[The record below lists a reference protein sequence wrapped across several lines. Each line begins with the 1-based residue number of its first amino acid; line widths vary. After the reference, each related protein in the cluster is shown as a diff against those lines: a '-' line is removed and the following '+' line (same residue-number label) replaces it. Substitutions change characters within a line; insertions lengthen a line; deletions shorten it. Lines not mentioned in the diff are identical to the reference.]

1 MAATRAMRVALATLA
16 LAFLPAGA
24 AAQVERFAVVVGNDV
39 GQPPDVPLRYA
50 EVDATRVASV
60 LQEVGGVRPENVV
73 LLRGR
78 DADTVR
84 RALIAVNDRVR
95 SAGRQTLLLV
105 YYSGHADAGAL
116 HLGATSLEL
125 VELEQLVRGS
135 AASFRLLV
143 LDACRSGAL
152 TRVKGG
158 TPIPAFE
165 IGAERMAGEGAVFLT
180 SSSASED
187 SQESDEL
194 KGSFFTHALLSGLL
208 GAADDNADGRVTLDE
223 AYRHAYTATL
233 RASSRT
239 LAGIQH
245 PTFQYDLRGQGDL
258 VLATLSARSPTRAWV
273 EFPGG
278 RTWLLFQ
285 TSQEGA
291 VVAEVGAADR
301 VRRLNVRAGR
311 YFVRGRAPDALLEGT
326 VEAPAGEVVAV
337 EPSRL
342 SRTAYARLL
351 RKGEGEAAAVISLE
365 SEARLG
371 TSLADDGRLCPG
383 LAAGLSLTLRSVTL
397 TPRLGWCR
405 SGFEQPGLTATV
417 DQFDLEVSAVHVWDL
432 RAFSLDV
439 GLTIGG
445 AVLRQGFRTAGLAP
459 PRTTAALQLSPS
471 IGVTR
476 ELGGRT
482 YLYLSV
488 LGATYLFRTES
499 TVTGRSSF
507 GPSFAPRVAL
517 GAGVRL

>member
-1 MAATRAMRVALATLA
+1 VAVRQALA
-16 LAFLPAGA
+16 LAVLAFSLPPARA
-24 AAQVERFAVVVGNDV
+24 AAQVERFALVVGNDV
-39 GQPPDVPLRYA
+39 GQAPDVPLRYA
-50 EVDATRVASV
+50 EVDATRVAEA

-73 LLRGR
+73 LLRGQ
-78 DADTVR
+78 DADTAR

-95 SAGRQTLLLV
+95 AAGRQAVLLV

-116 HLGATSLEL
+116 HLGRTSLEL
-125 VELEQLVRGS
+125 IELEQLVRGS

-158 TPIPAFE
+158 TPIPAFD
-165 IGAERMAGEGAVFLT
+165 IGVERMAGEGAVFLT

-208 GAADDNADGRVTLDE
+208 GAADENGDGRVTLDE
-223 AYRHAYTATL
+223 AYRYAYGATL

-258 VLATLSARSPTRAWV
+258 VLATLRASSSRGWV

-278 RTWLLFQ
+278 RAWLLIQ
-285 TSQEGA
+285 GSQEGA
-291 VVAEVGAADR
+291 VVGEVGAADG

-311 YFVRGRAPDALLEGT
+311 YFVRGRGPDALLEGT
-326 VEAPAGEVVAV
+326 LEVPAGDVLTVD
-337 EPSRL
+337 PSRL

-351 RKGEGEAAAVISLE
+351 RKGEGEAGVVVSLE
-365 SEARLG
+365 SEARFR
-371 TSLADDGRLCPG
+371 TSLANDGRLCPG
-383 LAAGLSLTLRSVTL
+383 VAAGLSLALRSVTL
-397 TPRLGWCR
+397 TPRLAWCR
-405 SGFEQPGLTATV
+405 SGFEQTGLTATV
-417 DQFDLEVSAVHVWDL
+417 DQFDLELSAVHVWDL

-439 GLTIGG
+439 GLTAGG
-445 AVLRQGFRTAGLAP
+445 ALFHQGFRTGGLAP

-471 IGVTR
+471 IAMTR
-476 ELGGRT
+476 ELPGRT

-488 LGATYLFRTES
+488 VGATYLFRSQS
-499 TVTGRSSF
+499 TATGESSF

-517 GAGVRL
+517 GAGFRL